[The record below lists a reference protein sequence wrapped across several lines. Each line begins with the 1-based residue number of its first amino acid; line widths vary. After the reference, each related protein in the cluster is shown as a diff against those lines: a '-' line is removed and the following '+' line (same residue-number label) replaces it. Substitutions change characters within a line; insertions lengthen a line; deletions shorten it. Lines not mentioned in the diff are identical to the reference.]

1 MATDEEKK
9 VNICFDDESRI
20 RVLSPEK
27 FKHTEE
33 LAEQCTAF
41 VNKIEDFSGTVHV
54 LVEVLDAQ
62 AKKIELEKLKAIGQR
77 NMVESE
83 TENRARRQLAL
94 QSQIN
99 EKMAE
104 LDRYAKQY
112 QSLAR
117 VEAEQLALIE
127 KLSNNET

>member
-1 MATDEEKK
+1 MK
-9 VNICFDDESRI
+9 VSICLDDNSKI
-20 RVLSPEK
+20 RVLDPEK
-27 FKHTEE
+27 FKHTEN
-33 LAEQCTAF
+33 LAEECTSF
-41 VNKIEDFSGTVHV
+41 VSKIQDFSGTVHV

-62 AKKIELEKLKAIGQR
+62 AKKIEFEKLKAIGAR
-77 NMVESE
+77 NLVESE
-83 TENRARRQLAL
+83 TENRQRRQLGL

-112 QSLAR
+112 QSLVR